1 MKAVF
6 LDTVGLLATWNES
19 DQWHERAFPV
29 YQQILRDRRLVV
41 TTTAV
46 LLECSNAAA
55 RLACRDDLLALKLR
69 LERNNLIMPVEDT
82 DWSAAWLAY
91 ERGSRGSA
99 GIVDQISFT
108 VMHRLGITDAFTNDQ
123 HFRTA
128 GFTPLF

>member
-19 DQWHERAFPV
+19 DQWHGLAFPV
-29 YQQILRDRRLVV
+29 YQKILRDRRLVA
-41 TTTAV
+41 TTTGV
-46 LLECSNAAA
+46 LLECGNAAA
-55 RLACRDDLLALKLR
+55 RLTCRDDLLALKER
-69 LERNNLIMPVEDT
+69 LERNKLLIPIEDS
-82 DWSAAWLAY
+82 DWQTAWLAY
-91 ERGSRGSA
+91 ERGGRGSA

-108 VMHRLGITDAFTNDQ
+108 VMRRLGITEAFTNDQ